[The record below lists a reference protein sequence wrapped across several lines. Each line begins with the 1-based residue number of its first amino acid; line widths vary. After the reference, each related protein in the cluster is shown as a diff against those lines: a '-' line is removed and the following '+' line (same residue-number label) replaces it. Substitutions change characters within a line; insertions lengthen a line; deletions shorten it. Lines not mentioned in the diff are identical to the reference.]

1 MQLLQEGFQPG
12 VHQEGVQELG
22 KLWDELFF
30 VVWVDICK
38 RILKKCSEGR
48 RKAKDTLEQL
58 QEEQG
63 RAGQA
68 EDLGVLTLPRR
79 SSCSD
84 LWAHRNCHRAMLCLS
99 WHRLRACKT
108 RTAVGVRSV
117 LGVCPGLR
125 ELSTELIQPLSL
137 VALNNPVF
145 GITTGSGTVTP
156 L

>member
-48 RKAKDTLEQL
+48 KKAKDTLEQL

-63 RAGQA
+63 RA
-68 EDLGVLTLPRR
+68 E
-79 SSCSD
+79 
-84 LWAHRNCHRAMLCLS
+84 
-99 WHRLRACKT
+99 
-108 RTAVGVRSV
+108 GVRQRIW
-117 LGVCPGLR
+117 G
-125 ELSTELIQPLSL
+125 SL
-137 VALNNPVF
+137 PCQGAAAAQIC
-145 GITTGSGTVTP
+145 GHTGTATGQCCA
-156 L
+156 